1 MTKIRIKPQR
11 RLRYEM
17 LSLVPLAVL
26 IAALFFAFP
35 YKVLSLKRTEV
46 GFSLPCC
53 AYVEL
58 TEDQELEVMKKIHS
72 AISTDVVGVRDLRA
86 DLSISTIPE
95 RPSETIVRI
104 ESRKSPV
111 EISRPELE
119 LSSVP
124 STLAAPEPVELTPSE
139 DPEGVKTFSKEE
151 MLKLID

>member
-1 MTKIRIKPQR
+1 
-11 RLRYEM
+11 M

-26 IAALFFAFP
+26 TAALFFAFP
-35 YKVLSLKRTEV
+35 YKVLSMKKSDVE
-46 GFSLPCC
+46 FSLPCC

-58 TEDQELEVMKKIHS
+58 TGDQELEVMKKIHS

-104 ESRKSPV
+104 ESRKSPAD
-111 EISRPELE
+111 ISRPEFE

-124 STLAAPEPVELTPSE
+124 STFAAPEPVELTPSKE
-139 DPEGVKTFSKEE
+139 PEGVKTFSKEE

>member
-26 IAALFFAFP
+26 TAALFFAFP
-35 YKVLSLKRTEV
+35 YKVLSMKKSDVE
-46 GFSLPCC
+46 FSLPCC

-58 TEDQELEVMKKIHS
+58 TGDQELEVMKKIHS

-104 ESRKSPV
+104 ESRKSPAD
-111 EISRPELE
+111 ISRPELSAE
-119 LSSVP
+119 EIISSSFSRTKTECAV
-124 STLAAPEPVELTPSE
+124 SCFIRAAVTS
-139 DPEGVKTFSKEE
+139 D
-151 MLKLID
+151 

>member
-11 RLRYEM
+11 RFRYEM

-35 YKVLSLKRTEV
+35 YKVLSMKKSDVE
-46 GFSLPCC
+46 FSLPCC

-58 TEDQELEVMKKIHS
+58 TGDQELEVMKKIHS

-124 STLAAPEPVELTPSE
+124 YTLAAPEPVELTPSE
-139 DPEGVKTFSKEE
+139 EPEGAKTFSKEE

>member
-1 MTKIRIKPQR
+1 
-11 RLRYEM
+11 M

-26 IAALFFAFP
+26 IAAVFFAFP
-35 YKVLSLKRTEV
+35 YKVLRMKHV
-46 GFSLPCC
+46 DVKFSKPCC

-58 TEDQELEVMKKIHS
+58 TGDQELEVMKKIHS

-95 RPSETIVRI
+95 RPSETIVKI
-104 ESRKSPV
+104 ESRRSLGDV
-111 EISRPELE
+111 SRLELE

-124 STLAAPEPVELTPSE
+124 STFAAPEPVELAPVE
-139 DPEGVKTFSKEE
+139 VQEGEKTFSKEE

>member
-1 MTKIRIKPQR
+1 MTNIRFKPQR
-11 RLRYEM
+11 RLRSEI
-17 LSLVPLAVL
+17 LSLVPLVVL

-35 YKVLSLKRTEV
+35 YKILRLKKVETK
-46 GFSLPCC
+46 FSQPGC

-58 TEDQELEVMKKIHS
+58 TGDQELEVMKKIHS

-95 RPSETIVRI
+95 RPSETIVKI
-104 ESRKSPV
+104 ENRKSPKDISKP
-111 EISRPELE
+111 EIE

-124 STLAAPEPVELTPSE
+124 ATLAAPEPVELIPTEERKPAE
-139 DPEGVKTFSKEE
+139 TFSKEE